1 MAELREG
8 AGTSLIELT
17 QVFRQK
23 DEAAARACLNR
34 VRDGDADEDDL
45 ALLNERVHPI
55 RTLAEGEPY
64 VILTPTNAA
73 ARRINLAY
81 LEALPGMAHQYRSA
95 A

>member
-1 MAELREG
+1 M
-8 AGTSLIELT
+8 
-17 QVFRQK
+17 FRQK
-23 DEAAARACLNR
+23 DEALLRVLNR

-73 ARRINLAY
+73 ARRINMAY
-81 LEALPGMAHQYRSA
+81 LEALPSMAHQYRGA